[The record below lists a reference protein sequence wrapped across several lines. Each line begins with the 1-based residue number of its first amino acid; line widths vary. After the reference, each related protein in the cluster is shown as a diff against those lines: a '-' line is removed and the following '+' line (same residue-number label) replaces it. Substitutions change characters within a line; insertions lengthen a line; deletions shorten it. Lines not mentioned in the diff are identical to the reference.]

1 MDGYDS
7 NRRDFLAKLGLLV
20 GAATLSASGFSKVSK
35 FSEGSQFSEIIL
47 DKKDQFKLTPEQSK
61 FMSMYEK
68 WLDEF
73 HDMAKFQK
81 NDPDHL
87 ENNKKLVALSEEAKK
102 WQKELIEYM
111 KDENFARHYM
121 IVTEKV
127 TATI

>member
-20 GAATLSASGFSKVSK
+20 GAATLSASEFSKVSK
-35 FSEGSQFSEIIL
+35 FAEGSQFSEVIL

-81 NDPDHL
+81 IDSEHS

-102 WQKELIEYM
+102 WQNELIEYM

>member
-20 GAATLSASGFSKVSK
+20 GAASLSVSGFSKI
-35 FSEGSQFSEIIL
+35 SELAETTQFSEVIL
-47 DKKDQFKLTPEQSK
+47 DKKEQFKLTPEQSK
-61 FMSMYEK
+61 FMGQYEK

-87 ENNKKLVALSEEAKK
+87 ENNKKLVALSEDAKK
-102 WQKELIEYM
+102 WQNELIEFM